1 MDLCGN
7 QKYKRNLFIC
17 FFVLFCQS
25 FYLKK
30 SKTVFFTAKI
40 VNIRPS
46 SIVPSGHWYYAR
58 SYMKDK
64 YWNQPN
70 TRLNTFIHKLLNVFI
85 NLKVFLYL
93 FTVIAHVFCLFDRLV
108 HTIYHLTVLSY
119 TIFLVNLYMKIL
131 NFWFIECFLSSL
143 HASWGFCLLC
153 MPVSATGRP
162 VFLLS

>member
-1 MDLCGN
+1 MFFC
-7 QKYKRNLFIC
+7 
-17 FFVLFCQS
+17 FVLPIIL
-25 FYLKK
+25 LKK
-30 SKTVFFTAKI
+30 PKIVFFTAKI

-70 TRLNTFIHKLLNVFI
+70 ARLNTFIHKLLNVFI
-85 NLKVFLYL
+85 NLEVFFYL

-131 NFWFIECFLSSL
+131 NFWFSECFLYSL
-143 HASWGFCLLC
+143 HASWGYRWF
-153 MPVSATGRP
+153 
-162 VFLLS
+162 